1 MNKMM
6 KWGLAS
12 LLSLSLCSQAM
23 AAFTISGTRFIYE
36 EGKKN
41 LSVEVT
47 NNTDHAYG
55 GQVWV
60 DNVGK
65 GTTVSM
71 VPTPPFFR
79 VGPKQK
85 QIVRIMKTD
94 GGTLPSDRESL
105 FWLNIQEIPPKPKE
119 GENVLSVAVNTRV
132 KVFYRP
138 KALLDGRKNAENKI
152 EVVQRGGT
160 TYLKNPTPYWFAVT
174 KVKVNGQAISLTRD
188 EEQGLSMLAPFGE
201 VAVSRL
207 SAVTNNISVDTIN
220 DWGGVDNH
228 VLKR

>member
-47 NNTDHAYG
+47 NNTDNTYG

-60 DNVGK
+60 DSVGQSS
-65 GTTVSM
+65 TVSM
-71 VPTPPFFR
+71 VPTPPFFK

-85 QIVRIMKTD
+85 QIVRVMKTD

-138 KALLDGRKNAENKI
+138 KALLDGRKGAEKKI
-152 EVVQRGGT
+152 EVVHRGGI

-174 KVKVNGQAISLTRD
+174 KVKVNGQVISLTRD
-188 EEQGLSMLAPFGE
+188 EDQKLSMMAPFSE
-201 VAVSRL
+201 VAVSKL
-207 SAVTNNISVDTIN
+207 SAVTKNISVDTIN
-220 DWGGVDNH
+220 DWGGVDNY
-228 VLKR
+228 VLKG

>member
-12 LLSLSLCSQAM
+12 LLSLSLSGQAL

-47 NNTDHAYG
+47 NNTDSAYG

-65 GTTVSM
+65 GTIVSM
-71 VPTPPFFR
+71 VPTPPFFK

-85 QIVRIMKTD
+85 QIVRLMKTD

-105 FWLNIQEIPPKPKE
+105 FWLNVQEIPPKPKE

-138 KALLDGRKNAENKI
+138 KALLDGRRGAEKKI
-152 EVVQRGGT
+152 EVIHRGGA
-160 TYLKNPTPYWFAVT
+160 TYLKNPTPYWFAIT
-174 KVKVNGQAISLTRD
+174 KVKVNGTDIALTPA
-188 EEQGLSMLAPFGE
+188 EEKNLSMLAPFGE
-201 VAVSRL
+201 VAVSKL
-207 SAVTNNISVDTIN
+207 SAATKNISVDTIN

-228 VLKR
+228 ALKG

>member
-36 EGKKN
+36 EGRKN

-47 NNTDHAYG
+47 NNTDVAYG

-65 GTTVSM
+65 DTTVSM
-71 VPTPPFFR
+71 VPTPPFFK

-85 QIVRIMKTD
+85 QIVRVMKTD

-138 KALLDGRKNAENKI
+138 KSLLDGRKSAEKKI
-152 EVVQRGGT
+152 EVVHRGGT
-160 TYLKNPTPYWFAVT
+160 TYLKNPTPYWFAIT
-174 KVKVNGQAISLTRD
+174 KVKVNGQDIALTQKED
-188 EEQGLSMLAPFGE
+188 QALSMMAPFGE
-201 VAVSRL
+201 VAVSKL
-207 SAVTNNISVDTIN
+207 SPGMKNISVDAIN

-228 VLKR
+228 VLKG